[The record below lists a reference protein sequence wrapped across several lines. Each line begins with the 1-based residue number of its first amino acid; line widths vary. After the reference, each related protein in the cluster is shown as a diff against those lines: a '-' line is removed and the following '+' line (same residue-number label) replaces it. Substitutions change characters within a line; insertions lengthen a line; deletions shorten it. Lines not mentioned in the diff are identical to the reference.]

1 MFSIS
6 ISWSFRILLC
16 TCFFLYF
23 GWQHLHWH
31 FLLYLFGW
39 FRVDLF
45 SHFQINVFWLFLVNS
60 GCDLHL
66 VVDQSLVFGNYPKVF
81 LLFFSLVLSLIPV
94 KKTIFFYPCLD
105 FILLFSCIYWNS
117 VINVPRLI
125 NLVYRF
131 LIDSEMNAI
140 QFKRKEHSYLN
151 FPIAINSCLCLRYQ
165 FLLLCFYFVFILGP
179 TQ

>member
-1 MFSIS
+1 M
-6 ISWSFRILLC
+6 
-16 TCFFLYF
+16 
-23 GWQHLHWH
+23 
-31 FLLYLFGW
+31 
-39 FRVDLF
+39 F

-66 VVDQSLVFGNYPKVF
+66 VVDQSLVFGNYPKAF